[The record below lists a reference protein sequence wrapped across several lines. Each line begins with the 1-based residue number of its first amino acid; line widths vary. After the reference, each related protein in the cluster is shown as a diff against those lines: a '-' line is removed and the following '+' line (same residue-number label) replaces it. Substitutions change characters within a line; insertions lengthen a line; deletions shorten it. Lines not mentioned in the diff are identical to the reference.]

1 MEVATYTVPTDLP
14 EPDSTL
20 EWNSTTLVL
29 VHAHGRDRVGLGYT
43 YANTATA
50 TLIRDLLSEVVQGR
64 DAMAPSTDLGR
75 NGVADSQL
83 GTPPGTIDGDLSR
96 YRITTCDLTT

>member
-29 VHAHGRDRVGLGYT
+29 VHAHGGDRVGLGYT

-64 DAMAPSTDLGR
+64 DAMAPAPIWDAMVSRIRNLGR
-75 NGVADSQL
+75 PRG
-83 GTPPGTIDGDLSR
+83 LSMA
-96 YRITTCDLTT
+96 ISVVIG